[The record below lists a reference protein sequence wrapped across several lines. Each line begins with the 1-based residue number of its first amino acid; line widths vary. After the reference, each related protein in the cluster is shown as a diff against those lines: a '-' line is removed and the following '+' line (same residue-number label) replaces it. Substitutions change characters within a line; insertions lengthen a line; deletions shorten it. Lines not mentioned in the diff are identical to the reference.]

1 LLVHLLGSVQGVHH
15 LFSAHKHVLLIVCIV
30 LLPTFAGT
38 EPIGLIAAI
47 ELRPRHH
54 LRLINSK

>member
-1 LLVHLLGSVQGVHH
+1 VQSVHH